1 MAAPPQP
8 PLAVAVNAAYG
19 GQLATVA
26 DVQNAIAPLTAAVTV
41 MQAAIAA
48 LPGQVNASIQ
58 AALAQHNA
66 PAIAAAASATV
77 LTIAEARARNA
88 HDRDGEA
95 YAVVL
100 RVDGTPPPNWP
111 AGFDRSALAACN
123 NATAAALL
131 TDYQLPVPVAL
142 RARRNALAR
151 HIGTP
156 CV

>member
-1 MAAPPQP
+1 
-8 PLAVAVNAAYG
+8 VNAAYG

-26 DVQNAIAPLTAAVTV
+26 DLQPMIAQLNALPTLAQINAAV
-41 MQAAIAA
+41 
-48 LPGQVNASIQ
+48 Q
-58 AALAQHNA
+58 AALVPHNA

-77 LTIAEARARNA
+77 LTNAAARARNA
-88 HDRDGEA
+88 HDRDDEA

-131 TDYQLPVPVAL
+131 ADYQLPLPVTL

-156 CV
+156 CF

>member
-8 PLAVAVNAAYG
+8 LLAAALNAAYG

-26 DVQNAIAPLTAAVTV
+26 DVQNAIAPLTAA
-41 MQAAIAA
+41 IAA

-66 PAIAAAASATV
+66 PVIAAAASATA
-77 LTIAEARARNA
+77 LAIAEARARNA

-111 AGFDRSALAACN
+111 AGFDRNALATCN

-131 TDYQLPVPVAL
+131 TDYQLLVPVAL

>member
-8 PLAVAVNAAYG
+8 PLADAVNAAYG

-26 DVQNAIAPLTAAVTV
+26 DLQPILARLN
-41 MQAAIAA
+41 A
-48 LPGQVNASIQ
+48 LPGQINAFIQ
-58 AALAQHNA
+58 AALGPHNA
-66 PAIAAAASATV
+66 PAVAAAASAIV
-77 LTIAEARARNA
+77 LANAAARARNA
-88 HDRDGEA
+88 HDRDDEA

-100 RVDGTPPPNWP
+100 RADGTPPPAWP

-131 TDYQLPVPVAL
+131 ADYQLPLPVTL

-156 CV
+156 CI